1 MRTLKLEFIMETINL
16 AIQGMSCGG
25 CAAKVS
31 KALKSLPGT
40 KVEAVEVG
48 SARVSFDPKVTSVA
62 SLVSAVN
69 HLGFQASPT

>member
-1 MRTLKLEFIMETINL
+1 METINL
-16 AIQGMSCGG
+16 AIQGMSCGA

-40 KVEAVEVG
+40 KVDAVAVG
-48 SARVSFDPKVTSVA
+48 SARVSFDPKVTSAA

-69 HLGFQASPT
+69 QLGFRASAT

>member
-1 MRTLKLEFIMETINL
+1 METINL
-16 AIQGMSCGG
+16 AIQGMSCGA

-40 KVEAVEVG
+40 KFEAVAVG
-48 SARVSFDPKVTSVA
+48 SARVSFDPKVTSAA

-69 HLGFQASPT
+69 QLGFRASAT